1 MFCFFSKD
9 KKVITFKRGEVIKL
23 PLKRKRNRVYIT
35 PEMAKQ
41 IVPREVQPGTTMSTL
56 TGCLQVKDN
65 LHDIIVSTLTSGRKN
80 VINHY
85 K

>member
-1 MFCFFSKD
+1 MILLCSKD
-9 KKVITFKRGEVIKL
+9 KQVITFKRGEVIKL
-23 PLKRKRNRVYIT
+23 PLKRKQNRVFIT

-65 LHDIIVSTLTSGRKN
+65 LHDIIVSTRIS
-80 VINHY
+80 
-85 K
+85 